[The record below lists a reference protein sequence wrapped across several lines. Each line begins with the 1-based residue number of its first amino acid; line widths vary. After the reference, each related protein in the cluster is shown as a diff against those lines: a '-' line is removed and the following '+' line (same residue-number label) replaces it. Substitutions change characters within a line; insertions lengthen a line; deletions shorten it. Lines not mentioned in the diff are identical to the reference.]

1 MPHVPGSNWQTS
13 SSNDCSHILKL
24 IVFINNFRVI
34 NCPVFWETYNLV
46 IESPPYDNSVWFE
59 VKGYDP
65 ITHES
70 KTCKT
75 HNRWW
80 NLFANEMEY
89 GDTIVKKKGE
99 LIFAIHKK
107 DTIIHHDWNTV
118 TTRL

>member
-1 MPHVPGSNWQTS
+1 MKIYIILLSCLS
-13 SSNDCSHILKL
+13 CSKEGDKRKYAQLL
-24 IVFINNFRVI
+24 ANEE
-34 NCPVFWETYNLV
+34 CNLV

>member
-1 MPHVPGSNWQTS
+1 MKFYIILLLLFS
-13 SSNDCSHILKL
+13 CSKEGDKKKYAQLL
-24 IVFINNFRVI
+24 ANEE
-34 NCPVFWETYNLV
+34 CNLV
-46 IESPPYDNSVWFE
+46 IESPPADNSVWFE

-65 ITHES
+65 ITHEF

-107 DTIIHHDWNTV
+107 DTIIYHDWNTV
-118 TTRL
+118 TTKL